1 MRFSNVLWSDR
12 WHTHSNSCSK
22 KNPADNVNRKKFH
35 GIIMQAVVD
44 SNYLFRDRL
53 FIENKIDRD
62 IHKI

>member
-12 WHTHSNSCSK
+12 RHTHSNSCSK
-22 KNPADNVNRKKFH
+22 KYPADNVNRKKFH
-35 GIIMQAVVD
+35 RIIMQAVVD